1 MKRILLVLLPA
12 LLCACS
18 SPRYSYYFDSY
29 DYSEGRK
36 PQIVQLKEKNN
47 FADIQHTESDLMA
60 DVSKRI
66 VLEDR
71 TIINLLPSGVNDMET
86 YAGKDEHRNIESLTK
101 FSRKERREFI
111 RDLKDAIRESKKNP
125 HQTHVAPDEIKVMD
139 KDLKMAIIFG
149 AVGLT
154 LSLFTGVHAAF
165 GVLGVVA
172 IVVGVVFLVRWLIRQ

>member
-47 FADIQHTESDLMA
+47 FAEHRESDLMA
-60 DVSKRI
+60 DASKRI

-71 TIINLLPSGVNDMET
+71 SVITPLPSGVNDAET
-86 YAGKDEHRNIESLTK
+86 FTGKDEHLNIESLSK
-101 FSRKERREFI
+101 FSRKERRQFI
-111 RDLKDAIRESKKNP
+111 R
-125 HQTHVAPDEIKVMD
+125 
-139 KDLKMAIIFG
+139 
-149 AVGLT
+149 
-154 LSLFTGVHAAF
+154 
-165 GVLGVVA
+165 
-172 IVVGVVFLVRWLIRQ
+172 

>member
-47 FADIQHTESDLMA
+47 FAEHRESDLMA
-60 DVSKRI
+60 DASKRI

-71 TIINLLPSGVNDMET
+71 SVITPLPSGVNDAET
-86 YAGKDEHRNIESLTK
+86 FTGKDEHQNIESLSK

-111 RDLKDAIRESKKNP
+111 RDLKDAIRESKKNS
-125 HQTHVAPDEIKVMD
+125 HQTDVAPDEIKVMD

-154 LSLFTGVHAAF
+154 LSLFTGVNAAF